1 MESTKIKICMICGGP
16 ASERWKVSRGHYICD
31 KCYKRLF
38 IEKTM
43 TASGERINNEN
54 SDRNELRQARS

>member
-1 MESTKIKICMICGGP
+1 MESTKIKICIVCGGV
-16 ASERWKVSRGHYICD
+16 ASERWKVSRGRYICD

-43 TASGERINNEN
+43 TANGERIKNE
-54 SDRNELRQARS
+54 SCD